1 MNWTNEV
8 SEMDQIVLNNKKTES
23 DAIDEVM
30 IECRKCEVDR
40 CLKPCGTAKAILSK
54 YNLEYKG

>member
-1 MNWTNEV
+1 
-8 SEMDQIVLNNKKTES
+8 MDQIVLNNKKTES